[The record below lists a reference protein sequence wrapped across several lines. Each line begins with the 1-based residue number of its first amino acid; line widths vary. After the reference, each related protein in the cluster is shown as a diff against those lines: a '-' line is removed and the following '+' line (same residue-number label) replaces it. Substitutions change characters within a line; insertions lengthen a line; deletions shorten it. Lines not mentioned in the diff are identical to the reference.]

1 MVGED
6 RPYREWL
13 RTGFQRPRATRK
25 GKSSSPPRQNRE
37 ETVEH
42 PTKEPPTKELLTE
55 THFSM
60 LGDTCSN
67 PETMEIVT
75 IMGKQFPRIKDV
87 GDGLTSTPFPSGS
100 VHVGQVTMMQTET
113 SEIERNPETQGHNL
127 INMPTMHE
135 EENVKKYNA
144 LDEFDALTNLEA
156 HAPPHESTQTTKA
169 KDHIWKK
176 VIRKD
181 KITGERNGPVIT
193 IVGKKRRQDERKDA
207 DGKKKT
213 KG

>member
-1 MVGED
+1 M
-6 RPYREWL
+6 
-13 RTGFQRPRATRK
+13 TRK
-25 GKSSSPPRQNRE
+25 GKSSSLPRQNRE

-42 PTKEPPTKELLTE
+42 PTREPPTRELLTE
-55 THFSM
+55 THFSV

-67 PETMEIVT
+67 LETMEIVT

-100 VHVGQVTMMQTET
+100 VHVGQVTMMQMKT

-135 EENVKKYNA
+135 EDNVKKYNA

-156 HAPPHESTQTTKA
+156 RAHHVRVHKQLKP
-169 KDHIWKK
+169 
-176 VIRKD
+176 
-181 KITGERNGPVIT
+181 KIIY
-193 IVGKKRRQDERKDA
+193 GKR
-207 DGKKKT
+207 
-213 KG
+213 